1 MTIDYQ
7 DQPHL
12 PVECQAW
19 MLAHHIERVPGPQTV
34 WLSNTQ
40 RSCSLSTQLCLSV
53 AVQVAMTTRSTVVM
67 VDSSGAFSS
76 LRLEEML
83 LGKGGSEEVR
93 G

>member
-1 MTIDYQ
+1 MTSDYR

-19 MLAHHIERVPGPQTV
+19 MLTHHTEHVPGSQSGCQIYSKGHV
-34 WLSNTQ
+34 
-40 RSCSLSTQLCLSV
+40 LSTQLCLSV
-53 AVQVAMTTRSTVVM
+53 AVQVAMTTRSTVVV